1 MIILGLNYN
10 HPDASAS
17 LIRDGEILSAADEER
32 FVRIKHYSGFPEK
45 AIAYCLSHGNIKL
58 SDINYVAVNFNP
70 KTNFLEKINFTLRN
84 ITKSSTH
91 KKINNFIGR
100 ITKKNNLK
108 EYLNKNGFKG
118 KIINVEHHLSHL
130 SSSLFVSGFNSSV
143 GLTID
148 GFGDF
153 CSMESYFYNSN
164 NIKKIK
170 KVLFPHSLGI
180 FYQAITQY
188 LGFNNYGDEYKV
200 MGLASY
206 GKPKYLNEFS
216 KILKFCKKEYFKLN
230 LEFFSHHIDKNFKP
244 I

>member
-1 MIILGLNYN
+1 M
-10 HPDASAS
+10 
-17 LIRDGEILSAADEER
+17 
-32 FVRIKHYSGFPEK
+32 
-45 AIAYCLSHGNIKL
+45 
-58 SDINYVAVNFNP
+58 
-70 KTNFLEKINFTLRN
+70 
-84 ITKSSTH
+84 
-91 KKINNFIGR
+91 
-100 ITKKNNLK
+100 
-108 EYLNKNGFKG
+108 
-118 KIINVEHHLSHL
+118 
-130 SSSLFVSGFNSSV
+130 FVSGFNSSV

-153 CSMESYFYNSN
+153 CSMEFYFYNSN

-230 LEFFSHHIDKNFKP
+230 LEFFSSY
-244 I
+244 